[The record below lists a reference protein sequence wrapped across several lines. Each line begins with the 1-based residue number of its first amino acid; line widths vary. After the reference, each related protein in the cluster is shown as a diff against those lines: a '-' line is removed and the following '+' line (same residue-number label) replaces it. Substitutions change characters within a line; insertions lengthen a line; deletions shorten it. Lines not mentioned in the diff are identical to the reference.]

1 MKQCDVAVIG
11 GGIVGLA
18 TAWQLAQKAPD
29 LKICVLEKE
38 AEVAAHQSSHNSGVI
53 HSGIYYRPGSLKA
66 TNCREGWR
74 RLIAFCDKYEVP
86 YELCGKIIVATNE
99 AERPYLHTIFERG
112 RANGLEGIRLISG
125 DEARAYEPHV
135 AAVEAIHVPQAGIV
149 SFGRVAR
156 KYAELLERQGGEVL
170 LRHAVIG
177 LAPSGKRR
185 VVQTTGGEVE
195 ARLVVNCAGLH
206 ADRVAAMAGARTEVQ
221 VVPFRGEYYE
231 LKPEREHLVRNLI
244 YPVPNPKFPFLGVH
258 FTRMIEGGIEA
269 GPNAVLA
276 FAREGYKLTDVR
288 VADLA
293 EALAFPGFWKML
305 GRFWRESIDELHRS
319 ASKRAFIKALQKLVP
334 EVQPDDFVKG
344 RSGVRAQCIDRHGKL
359 VDDFLFV
366 RQPGYVH
373 VLNAPS
379 PAATSSLAIG
389 DRVAGIVLESLDN

>member
-135 AAVEAIHVPQAGIV
+135 AAVEAIHVPQAGII

-319 ASKRAFIKALQKLVP
+319 ASKRAFIRALQKLVP